1 MLSVFSVVQS
11 PLLSSPLLSN
21 LAHDRDRFQEGG
33 EIRWGL
39 PGPVDCR
46 TVDAAGGPPRADSG
60 KGIWDGATTVR
71 PVREEAD
78 RDAAQG
84 DGGRER
90 LHRVL
95 GPVAL
100 TALGV
105 GATIGAGIFVLTGEA
120 AKDDAGPS
128 LILSFVLAGIGCGFA
143 ALCYSE
149 LASMVPVAGSA
160 YTYAY
165 ATLGEL
171 VAWVIGWDLVLEYA
185 IGSSAV
191 AVGWS
196 KYLAALFRNQFGLAI
211 DPRWLNSPWDFDLEH
226 HAFVWNRVEVAL
238 ADGSIGEAQAYFNL
252 PGGADRAGDHGRS
265 WSWASGRARGST
277 LAMVV
282 VNLSVILLVIGL
294 GATYVEPK
302 NWTPFLHK
310 DHGWRG
316 VPLGAAHIFFAY
328 IGFDS
333 ISTHAE
339 EARNPRRDLAIG
351 ILASLLICT
360 VLYVAVAAILTG
372 MVPYQQID
380 ANAPIASAFQR
391 HGSTWASGLITVA
404 ILAGI
409 TSSLLVGTL
418 SQPRILLAM
427 ARDGMLPHGFFAAV
441 HPRFLTPWKSTIL
454 VGLVVGLVSAVV
466 PLNFLADLVS
476 VGTLFA
482 FLIVC
487 ASVLILRY
495 KSPEIPRPFRV
506 PALPVGGGPGHP
518 GQRRPDVLARAGQL
532 DPAGR
537 LAGPGLVIYF
547 GYGRYH
553 TGLERATDGEE
564 L

>member
-1 MLSVFSVVQS
+1 MGRRPSDPFARK
-11 PLLSSPLLSN
+11 PIATLL
-21 LAHDRDRFQEGG
+21 
-33 EIRWGL
+33 
-39 PGPVDCR
+39 
-46 TVDAAGGPPRADSG
+46 
-60 KGIWDGATTVR
+60 
-71 PVREEAD
+71 EEMD
-78 RDAAQG
+78 
-84 DGGRER
+84 GRER

-120 AKDDAGPS
+120 ARNDAGPS
-128 LILSFVLAGIGCGFA
+128 LILSFLLAGIGCGFA

-171 VAWVIGWDLVLEYA
+171 VAWIIGWDLVLEYA

-196 KYLAALFRNQFGLAI
+196 KYLAAFFRNQLGIVLDA
-211 DPRWLNSPWDFDLEH
+211 RWLNSPWDFDVKT
-226 HAFVWNRVEVAL
+226 HAFVWNRVPFGL
-238 ADGSIGEAQAYFNL
+238 ADGTTAQVQAFGNL
-252 PGGADRAGDHGRS
+252 PALLIVLAITAVLVVGIRESA
-265 WSWASGRARGST
+265 T
-277 LAMVV
+277 LNAAMVGL
-282 VNLSVILLVIGL
+282 NLSVIFLVIGL
-294 GATYVEPK
+294 GVTYIEPA
-302 NWTPFLHK
+302 NWRPFFHK
-310 DHGWRG
+310 DHGWKG
-316 VPLGAAHIFFAY
+316 VSLGAAHIFFAY

-351 ILASLLICT
+351 ILGSLGICT
-360 VLYVAVAAILTG
+360 VLYIAVAAILTG
-372 MVPYQQID
+372 MVPYESID
-380 ANAPIASAFQR
+380 VNAPIASAFQR
-391 HGSTWASGLITVA
+391 HGTTWASGLITAA

-427 ARDGMLPHGFFAAV
+427 ARDGMLPHSFFGAI

-454 VGLVVGLVSAVV
+454 VGVSVGTISALA
-466 PLNFLADLVS
+466 PLNFLAELVS

-482 FLIVC
+482 FLVVC
-487 ASVLILRY
+487 AAVLVLRR
-495 KSPEIPRPFRV
+495 KSPEVERPFRV
-506 PALPVGGGPGHP
+506 PALPVVSGLGILVNGGLMFSLGPDNWI
-518 GQRRPDVLARAGQL
+518 RLLAW
-532 DPAGR
+532 
-537 LAGPGLVIYF
+537 LALGLVIYY

-553 TGLERATDGEE
+553 TRLKPAGES
-564 L
+564 

>member
-1 MLSVFSVVQS
+1 MGRRPSDPFARK
-11 PLLSSPLLSN
+11 PIETLLK
-21 LAHDRDRFQEGG
+21 EM
-33 EIRWGL
+33 
-39 PGPVDCR
+39 
-46 TVDAAGGPPRADSG
+46 AGG
-60 KGIWDGATTVR
+60 
-71 PVREEAD
+71 
-78 RDAAQG
+78 
-84 DGGRER
+84 ER

-105 GATIGAGIFVLTGEA
+105 GATIGAGIFVLTGQA
-120 AKDDAGPS
+120 AKNDAGPS
-128 LILSFVLAGIGCGFA
+128 LVLSFLLAGIGCGFA

-171 VAWVIGWDLVLEYA
+171 VAWIIGWDLVLEYA

-196 KYLAALFRNQFGLAI
+196 KYLDALFRNQFHLAL
-211 DPRWLNSPWDFDLEH
+211 DPRWLNAPWDFDVGSH
-226 HAFVWNRVEVAL
+226 SFVWNQVAVTL
-238 ADGSIGEAQAYFNL
+238 ADGSIGHVQAYANL
-252 PGGADRAGDHGRS
+252 PALLIVAAITVLLVVGIRESATFNA
-265 WSWASGRARGST
+265 T
-277 LAMVV
+277 MVLL
-282 VNLSVILLVIGL
+282 NLSVILLVIGL

-310 DHGWRG
+310 EHGWKG
-316 VPLGAAHIFFAY
+316 VSLGAAHIFFAY

-339 EARNPRRDLAIG
+339 EAKNPRRDLAIG
-351 ILASLLICT
+351 ILGSLLICS
-360 VLYVAVAAILTG
+360 VLYIAVAGILTG
-372 MVPYQQID
+372 MVPYAEID
-380 ANAPIASAFQR
+380 PDAPIASAFQR
-391 HGSTWASGLITVA
+391 HGTTWASGLITTA

-427 ARDGMLPHGFFAAV
+427 ARDGMLPQGFFAAV

-454 VGLVVGLVSAVV
+454 VGLVVGLISATV

-482 FLIVC
+482 FLVVC
-487 ASVLILRY
+487 AAVWILRY
-495 KSPEIPRPFRV
+495 KSPEIARPFRV
-506 PALPVGGGPGHP
+506 PGLPAVASLGILINGGLMFSLGPDNWI
-518 GQRRPDVLARAGQL
+518 RLIAWLAI
-532 DPAGR
+532 
-537 LAGPGLVIYF
+537 GLSIYF
-547 GYGRYH
+547 GYSRYH
-553 TGLERATDGEE
+553 TTLKPGGSPEV
-564 L
+564 